1 MGKDC
6 ATWVHNHYSNWQSAN
21 PNCNANV
28 PNQVQINGV
37 AGHTNL
43 LPFMCPANGSLPIG
57 AAPQLGYLT
66 ASHFY
71 QQNGWLNS
79 VPCHHQVVT
88 PAPRAMA
95 MDKISALAN
104 AFEGKAMP
112 NLTNGPTQKRFII
125 FDQSG
130 NRTNVIFS
138 SVNDSPPIQPVNL
151 GFKKPFDNFGSNEE
165 LVVKKDSIYESRIN
179 VSDKLDGNLGSS
191 GYESEMQ
198 EDSEELDAL
207 LYSDGDSDY
216 DDDDDDDEESS
227 TGHSPSKITEYK
239 KCKGVE
245 QSAEEIASSDGTT
258 KRKRRRDSDNDASS
272 VMDTASSV
280 KYTHDPVTFEDEA
293 ESSCVRDEIQEE
305 EETHSSP
312 VTKRL
317 KKERI
322 RETISILQS
331 IIPDGNGNKDA
342 MFVLDEAIS
351 YLKHLKLMAI
361 SLGVVTP

>member
-1 MGKDC
+1 MGKDSG
-6 ATWVHNHYSNWQSAN
+6 TWVHNHYPYWHSAN
-21 PNCNANV
+21 PNCNVNV
-28 PNQVQINGV
+28 LNQVQINSF

-43 LPFMCPANGSLPIG
+43 LPFMYPANGSLPIG
-57 AAPQLGYLT
+57 ATPQLGFVR
-66 ASHFY
+66 ASQSY

-88 PAPRAMA
+88 PIPRAMA

-138 SVNDSPPIQPVNL
+138 SVNDSPVQPVNL
-151 GFKKPFDNFGSNEE
+151 GIKKPFDNFGSNEE
-165 LVVKKDSIYESRIN
+165 ELIMRKDSIYEPGIN

-216 DDDDDDDEESS
+216 DDDDEESS

-239 KCKGVE
+239 RCKGAE
-245 QSAEEIASSDGTT
+245 QSVEEIASSDGTT
-258 KRKRRRDSDNDASS
+258 KRKRRRDSDYDASS

-280 KYTHDPVTFEDEA
+280 KYNTHDPVTYDDDA
-293 ESSCVRDEIQEE
+293 ESSCVRGEIQDEK
-305 EETHSSP
+305 ETHSSS
-312 VTKRL
+312 VTKRF

-331 IIPDGNGNKDA
+331 IIPDGKGNKDA
-342 MFVLDEAIS
+342 MIVLDEAIS
-351 YLKHLKLMAI
+351 YLKHLKLMAK
-361 SLGVVTP
+361 SLGVATP